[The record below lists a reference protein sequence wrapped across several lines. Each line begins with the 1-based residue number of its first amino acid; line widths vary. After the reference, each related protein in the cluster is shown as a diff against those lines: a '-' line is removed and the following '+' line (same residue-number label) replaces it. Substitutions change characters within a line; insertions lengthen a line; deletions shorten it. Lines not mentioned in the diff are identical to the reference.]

1 MCFFSTHNF
10 NLLSKTESDLD
21 LKCSHVSVL
30 ERSKAQT
37 QIKFQFQSESVIGE
51 QSHSLSLKGLRV
63 HSDPHNLPLSPPG
76 LCPLN
81 PTQGFFL
88 VWLTFLKTRYLHNL
102 LGNEGWPLDS
112 DFLFNENLS

>member
-10 NLLSKTESDLD
+10 NLLSKSESDLD

-63 HSDPHNLPLSPPG
+63 HSDLHNLPLNPLSPPG
-76 LCPLN
+76 LCLLN
-81 PTQGFFL
+81 PSP
-88 VWLTFLKTRYLHNL
+88 H
-102 LGNEGWPLDS
+102 
-112 DFLFNENLS
+112 